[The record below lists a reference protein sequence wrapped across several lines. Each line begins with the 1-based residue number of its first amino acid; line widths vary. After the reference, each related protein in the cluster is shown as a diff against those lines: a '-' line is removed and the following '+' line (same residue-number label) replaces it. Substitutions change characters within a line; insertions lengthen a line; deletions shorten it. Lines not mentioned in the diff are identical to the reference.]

1 MAHGVIFDC
10 DGVLVNTEAIVTE
23 IEMAAMASL
32 GVVYEKA
39 NFISRFVGMS
49 MPDFKV
55 GLNADHRAVHGCDLP
70 DGFFETLKA
79 NAYAALETRIEAHS
93 GVHAFVS
100 GLTVPRAVASSSER
114 RVLGMKLQRT
124 GLADLFGEHVHSA
137 DDVDNAKPAPDLYL
151 RAARGLGVE
160 PAKSLAIEDSASG
173 VRSAVAAGMTCWG
186 YTGGE
191 HCPPGHAARLRAAG
205 AAAVYDHFD
214 GIATA
219 YAAGF
224 ASGGRA

>member
-32 GVVYEKA
+32 GVAYEKA
-39 NFISRFVGMS
+39 TFISRFVGTS
-49 MPDFKV
+49 MPDFKA

-79 NAYAALETRIEAHS
+79 DAYAALETRIEAHT

-100 GLTVPRAVASSSER
+100 SLTAPRAVASSSER
-114 RVLGMKLQRT
+114 KVLGVKLQRT
-124 GLADLFGEHVHSA
+124 GLADLFGPHVHSA
-137 DDVDNAKPAPDLYL
+137 DDVENAKPAPDIYL
-151 RAARGLGVE
+151 RAAHGLGID
-160 PAKSLAIEDSASG
+160 PARSLAIEDSAPG
-173 VRSAVAAGMTCWG
+173 VRSAVTAGMTCWG

-191 HCPPGHAARLRAAG
+191 HCPPGHADRLREAG

-214 GIATA
+214 EVAAA